1 MTIHL
6 SNHHQ
11 TSDENPVA
19 LKKSRLRFNIIRR
32 LLFICL
38 LCYLPVQ
45 SLAWGLLGHRVV
57 GEIAQNYLKNKT
69 SREIRNI
76 LGHESLAMA
85 SNWADFIKSE
95 PAYNYIS
102 NWHYI
107 NLPAGLSSEKLQ
119 NYLQTDTLTD
129 AYTRIRFLS
138 NELRNKSLEQDRKVM
153 YLRLLIHLVGD
164 LHQPMHT
171 GRFEDLGGN
180 KVQVTW
186 FGQPSNLHRVWDS
199 DLIGS
204 QELSYTE
211 YARSINF
218 IDKSRLFQLQ
228 NETIN
233 IWVED
238 SYKISEQ
245 IYSTVKNEDK
255 LSYRYVYDNIGVA
268 DQQLLKGGVRLAA
281 LLNDIFK

>member
-1 MTIHL
+1 MHMSHRNL
-6 SNHHQ
+6 V
-11 TSDENPVA
+11 SDENPVS
-19 LKKSRLRFNIIRR
+19 LKKSRIRFNIARR
-32 LLFICL
+32 ILFIGL
-38 LCYLPVQ
+38 LCYLPIQ
-45 SLAWGLLGHRVV
+45 SWAWGLLGHRVV
-57 GEIAQNYLKNKT
+57 GEIAQTYLKNKT
-69 SREIRNI
+69 SREVKSI

-107 NLPAGLSSEKLQ
+107 NLSAGLSSEKLQ
-119 NYLQTDTLTD
+119 TYLQTDTLTD
-129 AYTRIRFLS
+129 AYTRIRYLS
-138 NELRNKSLEQDRKVM
+138 AELKDKSLEQDKKAM
-153 YLRLLIHLVGD
+153 YLKLLIHLVGD

-180 KVQVTW
+180 RFQVTW

-228 NETIN
+228 NERVN

-245 IYSTVKNEDK
+245 IYSTVKNDDK
-255 LSYRYVYDNIGVA
+255 LGYRYIYDYIAVA

>member
-1 MTIHL
+1 MRTNTARRFLLIALL
-6 SNHHQ
+6 S
-11 TSDENPVA
+11 
-19 LKKSRLRFNIIRR
+19 
-32 LLFICL
+32 
-38 LCYLPVQ
+38 YLP
-45 SLAWGLLGHRVV
+45 LHTMAWGLLGHRVV
-57 GEIAQNYLKNKT
+57 GEIAQNYLKKKAN
-69 SREIRNI
+69 REIKNI

-95 PAYNYIS
+95 PAYSYIS

-107 NLPAGLSSEKLQ
+107 NLPAGTSSEKLQ
-119 NYLQTDTLTD
+119 SYLLTDTVTD

-138 NELRNKSLEQDRKVM
+138 SELKNKSLEQDKKVM
-153 YLRLLIHLVGD
+153 YLRLLIHIVGD

-180 KVQVTW
+180 KIQLTW

-199 DLIGS
+199 DLIDS

-228 NETIN
+228 NEGVN
-233 IWVED
+233 LWVED
-238 SYKISEQ
+238 SYKVSEK
-245 IYSTVKNEDK
+245 IYANVKTGDK
-255 LSYRYVYDNIGVA
+255 LSYRYIYDYIGVA
-268 DQQLLKGGVRLAA
+268 DQQLLKGGVHLAA

>member
-1 MTIHL
+1 MQI
-6 SNHHQ
+6 NIM
-11 TSDENPVA
+11 
-19 LKKSRLRFNIIRR
+19 KKT
-32 LLFICL
+32 LLIAIL
-38 LCYLPVQ
+38 AYLPITTM
-45 SLAWGLLGHRVV
+45 AWGLLGHRVV
-57 GEIAQNYLKNKT
+57 GEIAERYLKKRT
-69 SREIRNI
+69 SREIKNI

-95 PAYNYIS
+95 PSYNYIS

-107 NLPAGLSSEKLQ
+107 NLPAGLSSEQLQ
-119 NYLQTDTLTD
+119 SYLLKDTVTD

-138 NELRNKSLEQDRKVM
+138 SELKNRSLEHDKKVT

-180 KVQVTW
+180 RVQLTW
-186 FGQPSNLHRVWDS
+186 FGQSSNLHRVWDS
-199 DLIGS
+199 DLVDS
-204 QELSYTE
+204 QELSYSE

-228 NETIN
+228 NEDVN
-233 IWVED
+233 LWVED
-238 SYKISEQ
+238 SYKVSEK
-245 IYSTVKNEDK
+245 IYANVKTGDK
-255 LSYRYVYDNIGVA
+255 LGYRYIYDYMAVA
-268 DQQLLKGGVRLAA
+268 DQQLLKGGVHLAA

>member
-1 MTIHL
+1 MPNNIM
-6 SNHHQ
+6 
-11 TSDENPVA
+11 
-19 LKKSRLRFNIIRR
+19 KKII
-32 LLFICL
+32 LIAVFA
-38 LCYLPVQ
+38 YLPI
-45 SLAWGLLGHRVV
+45 STMAWGLLGHRVV
-57 GEIAQNYLKNKT
+57 GEIAQSYLKNRT
-69 SREIRNI
+69 SREIKAI

-95 PAYNYIS
+95 PTYNYIS

-107 NLPAGLSSEKLQ
+107 NLPAGLSSEQLQ
-119 NYLQTDTLTD
+119 SYLLKDTVTD

-138 NELRNKSLEQDRKVM
+138 AELKNRSLEQNKKVM

-180 KVQVTW
+180 KIQLTW
-186 FGQPSNLHRVWDS
+186 FGQPSNLHRLWDS

-218 IDKSRLFQLQ
+218 LDKSRLFQLQ
-228 NETIN
+228 NEDVN
-233 IWVED
+233 LWVED
-238 SYKISEQ
+238 SYKVSEK
-245 IYSTVKNEDK
+245 IYSNVKPADK
-255 LSYRYVYDNIGVA
+255 LSYRYIYDYIGVA
-268 DQQLLKGGVRLAA
+268 DGQLLKGGVHLAA
-281 LLNDIFK
+281 LLNAIFK

>member
-1 MTIHL
+1 MQI
-6 SNHHQ
+6 
-11 TSDENPVA
+11 
-19 LKKSRLRFNIIRR
+19 NIIKKIFIVT
-32 LLFICL
+32 LLA
-38 LCYLPVQ
+38 YLPVTTM
-45 SLAWGLLGHRVV
+45 AWGLLGHRVV
-57 GEIAQNYLKNKT
+57 GEIAESYLNKRA
-69 SREIRNI
+69 SREIKNI

-95 PAYNYIS
+95 PSYNYLS

-107 NLPAGLSSEKLQ
+107 NLPAALSSEQLQ
-119 NYLQTDTLTD
+119 SSLLKDTVTD

-138 NELRNKSLEQDRKVM
+138 AELKNRSLEHDKKVM

-171 GRFEDLGGN
+171 GRLEDLGGN
-180 KVQVTW
+180 KVQLTW

-199 DLIGS
+199 DLIES

-228 NETIN
+228 NEDVN
-233 IWVED
+233 LWVED
-238 SYKISEQ
+238 SYKVSET
-245 IYSTVKNEDK
+245 IYANVKSGDK
-255 LSYRYVYDNIGVA
+255 LSYRYIYDYIVIA
-268 DQQLLKGGVRLAA
+268 DQQLLKGGVHLAA
-281 LLNDIFK
+281 LLNDIFN